1 MCQKSLE
8 NRASL
13 WYYNS
18 VKIFLSMF
26 LQIYHES
33 EVRIMNVEALIAY
46 LGAWLK
52 ALLKGIENVFTWVQ
66 TLGEETTTEAPAA
79 E

>member
-1 MCQKSLE
+1 
-8 NRASL
+8 
-13 WYYNS
+13 
-18 VKIFLSMF
+18 
-26 LQIYHES
+26 
-33 EVRIMNVEALIAY
+33 MNVEALIAY